1 MVSSKIGRP
10 TNASIN
16 EATWLKEKFQE
27 IDKKLNAL
35 EAIGQKSLEQQKD
48 EDLGKIWL
56 TIGKLMIM
64 INELE
69 VRLKV
74 FDD

>member
-1 MVSSKIGRP
+1 MASSKIGRP

-16 EATWLKEKFQE
+16 EAAWLKEKFQE

-35 EAIGQKSLEQQKD
+35 EAIGQKSLAQQKD